1 MANAFKSGASQSRST
16 NDFNER
22 AKQLSERLGAIEKP
36 IQMKRG
42 NAPRRTFKAGP
53 RPEEETSEQ
62 AEPQT
67 EGNEGQEV
75 EESEVADSETEDR
88 ETEDH
93 KGA

>member
-22 AKQLSERLGAIEKP
+22 AKLLSERLGAIEKP
-36 IQMKRG
+36 IQTKRA

-53 RPEEETSEQ
+53 RPEGETAEQ

-67 EGNEGQEV
+67 EGHETD
-75 EESEVADSETEDR
+75 DSEAESDTETNAKD
-88 ETEDH
+88 
-93 KGA
+93 

>member
-42 NAPRRTFKAGP
+42 NAPRRTFKSGP
-53 RPEEETSEQ
+53 RPEGET
-62 AEPQT
+62 AEPVESQT
-67 EGNEGQEV
+67 EGHEAAEGEG
-75 EESEVADSETEDR
+75 EDAASENRTE
-88 ETEDH
+88 
-93 KGA
+93 A

>member
-22 AKQLSERLGAIEKP
+22 AKLLSERLGAIEKP
-36 IQMKRG
+36 AQLKRG

-53 RPEEETSEQ
+53 RPEGEPTEQ

-67 EGNEGQEV
+67 EGHEAA
-75 EESEVADSETEDR
+75 ESEGEAESSTES
-88 ETEDH
+88 
-93 KGA
+93 

>member
-22 AKQLSERLGAIEKP
+22 AKALSERLGAIEKP

-53 RPEEETSEQ
+53 RPEGETSEP

-67 EGNEGQEV
+67 EGHETEEAEGAE
-75 EESEVADSETEDR
+75 SETEA
-88 ETEDH
+88 
-93 KGA
+93 KA